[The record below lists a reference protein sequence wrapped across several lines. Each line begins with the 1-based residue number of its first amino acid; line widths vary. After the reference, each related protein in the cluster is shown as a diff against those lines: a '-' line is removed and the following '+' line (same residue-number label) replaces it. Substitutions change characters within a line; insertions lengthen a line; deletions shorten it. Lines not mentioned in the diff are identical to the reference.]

1 MLEKNGVW
9 GLPGG
14 KLTKD
19 ETYLDG
25 AIRELYEE
33 TGIKAEQK
41 WLHDWHFELD
51 DYAGKTY
58 SVMTYGLMTVYYPE
72 VTISPEHSDY
82 IWVTPQTAL
91 STLPLMGPMT
101 KSFLEELACFN

>member
-14 KLTKD
+14 KCKST
-19 ETYLDG
+19 ETYLDA
-25 AIRELYEE
+25 AIRELGEE
-33 TGIKAEQK
+33 TGIVAEGS
-41 WLHDWHFELD
+41 WLTNWRFEPD
-51 DYAGKTY
+51 DFAGKTY
-58 SVMTYGLMTVYYPE
+58 SVMTYGLMMVYYPE
-72 VTISPEHSDY
+72 VTISAEHSDY